1 MGIHYEKDFYAW
13 TQEQANLIRQGKFN
27 EIDTLHIIDEI
38 ESMGR
43 SEKRALKSRL
53 AVLLMHLL
61 KWQYQ
66 PTFRGVSWTITIRN
80 QRWEIAEL
88 LEDNPSLQ
96 HWVTDTMLDAYKQA
110 RLNAQTE
117 TALRLDVFPEECPWT
132 VEQVVSNEF
141 FPEWGCNP

>member
-96 HWVTDTMLDAYKQA
+96 HWVCRWRSA
-110 RLNAQTE
+110 AQ
-117 TALRLDVFPEECPWT
+117 DNC
-132 VEQVVSNEF
+132 
-141 FPEWGCNP
+141 G

>member
-96 HWVTDTMLDAYKQA
+96 HWVADTMLDAYKQA

-132 VEQVVSNEF
+132 VEQVISNEF
-141 FPEWGCNP
+141 FPE

>member
-96 HWVTDTMLDAYKQA
+96 HWVADTMLDAYKQA

-141 FPEWGCNP
+141 FPE

>member
-96 HWVTDTMLDAYKQA
+96 HWVTDTMLVNCSDLHLKTLRTAF
-110 RLNAQTE
+110 NA
-117 TALRLDVFPEECPWT
+117 L
-132 VEQVVSNEF
+132 
-141 FPEWGCNP
+141 

>member
-96 HWVTDTMLDAYKQA
+96 HWVADTMLDAYKQA

-117 TALRLDVFPEECPWT
+117 TALRLDVFPEEG
-132 VEQVVSNEF
+132 VVTTSV
-141 FPEWGCNP
+141 

>member
-132 VEQVVSNEF
+132 VEQVISNEL
-141 FPEWGCNP
+141 FPE

>member
-141 FPEWGCNP
+141 FPE

>member
-117 TALRLDVFPEECPWT
+117 TALRLDAFPEECPWT
-132 VEQVVSNEF
+132 VEQVISNEF
-141 FPEWGCNP
+141 FPE

>member
-1 MGIHYEKDFYAW
+1 MTTHYERDFYAW
-13 TQEQANLIRQGKFN
+13 TQEQANLIRQGKLS
-27 EIDTLHIIDEI
+27 EIDTLHLIDEI

-66 PTFRGVSWTITIRN
+66 PAFRGTSWTVTIRN
-80 QRWEIAEL
+80 QRWEISEL
-88 LEDNPSLQ
+88 LEDNPSLNP
-96 HWVTDTMLDAYKQA
+96 WATDTMLEAYKQA

-117 TALRLDVFPEECPWT
+117 TGLSLANFPEVCPWSF
-132 VEQVVSNEF
+132 EQITTDEF
-141 FPEWGCNP
+141 FPE

>member
-1 MGIHYEKDFYAW
+1 MTAHYERDFYAW
-13 TQEQANLIRQGKFN
+13 TQEQANLIRQGKLS
-27 EIDTLHIIDEI
+27 EIDTLHLIDEI

-66 PTFRGVSWTITIRN
+66 PAFRGTSWTVTIRN
-80 QRWEIAEL
+80 QRWEISEL
-88 LEDNPSLQ
+88 LEDNPSLKP
-96 HWVTDTMLDAYKQA
+96 WATDTMLEAYKQA

-117 TALRLDVFPEECPWT
+117 TGLSLANFPETCPWLF
-132 VEQVVSNEF
+132 EQITADEF
-141 FPEWGCNP
+141 FPE

>member
-117 TALRLDVFPEECPWT
+117 TALRLDTFPEECPWT
-132 VEQVVSNEF
+132 VEQVVANEF
-141 FPEWGCNP
+141 FPE

>member
-1 MGIHYEKDFYAW
+1 MGIHYETDFYAW
-13 TQEQANLIRQGKFN
+13 TQEQANLIRQGKFS

-88 LEDNPSLQ
+88 LEDNPSLK
-96 HWVTDTMLDAYKQA
+96 HWVTDTMLEAYKQA

-117 TALRLDVFPEECPWT
+117 TALRLEVFPEDCPWT
-132 VEQVVSNEF
+132 FEQVSSDAF
-141 FPEWGCNP
+141 LPE

>member
-96 HWVTDTMLDAYKQA
+96 HWVADTMLDAYKQA
-110 RLNAQTE
+110 RLNALTE

-132 VEQVVSNEF
+132 VEQVISNEF
-141 FPEWGCNP
+141 FPE

>member
-1 MGIHYEKDFYAW
+1 MNTHYEQDFYAW
-13 TQEQANLIRQGKFN
+13 TQEQANLIRQGKLS
-27 EIDTLHIIDEI
+27 EIDTLHLIDEI

-66 PTFRGVSWTITIRN
+66 PAFRGTSWTVTIRN
-80 QRWEIAEL
+80 QRWEISEL
-88 LEDNPSLQ
+88 LEDNPSLKP
-96 HWVTDTMLDAYKQA
+96 WATDTMLEAYKQA

-117 TALRLDVFPEECPWT
+117 TGLSLANFPEICPWSF
-132 VEQVVSNEF
+132 EQITADEF
-141 FPEWGCNP
+141 FPD

>member
-38 ESMGR
+38 ESMGQ

-96 HWVTDTMLDAYKQA
+96 HWVADTMLDAYKQA

-132 VEQVVSNEF
+132 VEQVISNEF
-141 FPEWGCNP
+141 FPE

>member
-61 KWQYQ
+61 KWQCI
-66 PTFRGVSWTITIRN
+66 TDMTIP
-80 QRWEIAEL
+80 L
-88 LEDNPSLQ
+88 HHGLGL
-96 HWVTDTMLDAYKQA
+96 
-110 RLNAQTE
+110 TE
-117 TALRLDVFPEECPWT
+117 
-132 VEQVVSNEF
+132 
-141 FPEWGCNP
+141 

>member
-1 MGIHYEKDFYAW
+1 MTTHYERDFYAW
-13 TQEQANLIRQGKFN
+13 TQEQANLIRQGKLS
-27 EIDTLHIIDEI
+27 EIDTLHLIDEI

-66 PTFRGVSWTITIRN
+66 PAFRGTSWTVTIRN
-80 QRWEIAEL
+80 QRWEISEL
-88 LEDNPSLQ
+88 LEDNPSLKP
-96 HWVTDTMLDAYKQA
+96 WATDTMLEAYKQA

-117 TALRLDVFPEECPWT
+117 TGLSLANFPEVCPWSF
-132 VEQVVSNEF
+132 EQITTDEF
-141 FPEWGCNP
+141 FPE

>member
-96 HWVTDTMLDAYKQA
+96 HWVADTMLDTYKQA

-132 VEQVVSNEF
+132 VEQVISNEF
-141 FPEWGCNP
+141 FPE

>member
-132 VEQVVSNEF
+132 VEQVISNEF
-141 FPEWGCNP
+141 FPE